1 MPPPPR
7 NLAQRLV
14 APASALLS
22 VPAPAKPTAK
32 QKPAPPLSSS
42 NAATLASL
50 RAGDT
55 KPVADSS
62 PPKALQDKVGNGAVA
77 AGLKRSPGSD
87 PKFATLKRD
96 VKTKKHT
103 VASSHPP
110 PRKEASSAQGAA
122 RSPKDDTVAQGKT
135 ANAEKM
141 NDAKPKD
148 FDKDAFI
155 KAVEK
160 AIAEK
165 APKNLD
171 EADKFATSTKPEEI
185 KTAVQDKVGDGKRDS
200 ADQIATTTAAP
211 PDTSAAV
218 PKQVVPMAA
227 DRPPGAPATPNPTNA
242 APDQLPPSATDM
254 SAGPAQVNKQMA
266 DAQVTEPQLQK
277 ANEPA
282 FTTALKDKKS
292 AEQHSDTAPDQLRKH
307 EAGKLRDT
315 TAHAKQAGTTAMGA
329 IAATR
334 VRVGQQVTDGKTGA
348 KTRDEDKRAQ
358 VTAILQK
365 CFDTMKTDVE
375 NILTG
380 LDKLVDDQFTR
391 EEKDARDK
399 FTAEHQQKM
408 DEYKDRRYSGLI
420 GKGRWVHDL
429 FAGLPDE
436 ANQIFVVARDHYLE
450 RMRKVI
456 SDVADTIARE
466 LGRAKKRIADGHTE
480 LDNAVKQLPQD
491 LQSIGQQAAAQF
503 SDKFDELT
511 QSVDDKGTELVDT
524 LATKYTDAV
533 KAVDDEIAE
542 EKEKNKGLVD
552 KAVDAVKGVIDT
564 IIELKNMLLGVLA
577 KAAAAI
583 GAILSDPIGFLG
595 NLISAVG
602 GGLKLFMKNAGKHLE
617 EGVLG
622 WLLGAAATAGIL
634 LPTSFDI
641 AGILLMIASLLG
653 LTWANLR
660 ARLVRKV
667 PEQAVAA
674 AETAV
679 PLVME
684 VRKRGVAGMWDD
696 LKERVGDLK
705 KNLISNLVSYLLPT
719 ILIAGITWIVSLF
732 NPASAFIRACKMI
745 IDIVRFIITQ
755 GRQILEFVNTVLDA
769 IVAIAKGG
777 AGGVPQLVENALA
790 RSIPVLIGALAAI
803 LGIGGI
809 ATKVKDI
816 FHKLSEP
823 VNKAIDWVI
832 DKIAG
837 LVKKL
842 WEKIA
847 GVGKKVWGK
856 AKDLGKKA
864 WDKTKGLGHKALSKI
879 KGLGQKLRDKFG
891 PKKKRPDSKD
901 HKHDKRS
908 DEAKKLALDAA
919 ANDALE
925 LLRAKG
931 ATPVS
936 VKKGMPAIKRQ
947 HQLTSIK
954 LKKFGKDD
962 YAIQVAINP
971 KKETSKVELTAE
983 EFPYEIVKAQ
993 EGMTTKRTEGAKVQ
1007 LDATVIPM
1015 EGLDRRIG
1023 YVINIT
1029 TIPSEVQRDM
1039 AVRYFTK
1046 AWKGGAEDLAAA
1058 RTAVV
1063 IGINALEHLDADKG
1077 KAEIAT
1083 AIGEVATKPH
1093 FLTAF
1098 FGFVWTPVWVR
1109 VDAGTQTRADFSDVR
1124 RDFHALPAEKKPLA
1138 EKKEGGLRAKEA
1150 LPFGLF
1156 RQEVLA
1162 SEHTQNATA
1171 ALKKINDVVYV
1182 VGQDADTDVAAQNTM
1197 GVLAA
1202 YTKILDELGDYPLL
1216 VVGGYRFRGFSWRWG
1231 DNRRKRQLTLW
1242 SNEVDRAVRSAIN
1255 KVHPQMLYPTEPNM
1269 LIKAIDQ
1276 RKGGVGG
1283 IFQNARTKAL
1293 LNVEG
1298 GLYGIGEAEGRFL
1311 RNKLMEIFGT
1321 DFTLHYAPEASTVTS
1336 AAPGDIHRGLETTPA
1351 GVRAAARKKMLDVK
1365 EGKLVESTIRRAHRA
1380 YALIVQSQTMASA
1393 QNLSRELT
1401 LANPVLRNLPRDA
1414 RLEFQ
1419 RTIRKAIFDHVED
1432 AVLLMTDNP
1441 RLTARS
1447 PEIQAILNK
1456 LQAGA
1461 TRIAVSAT
1469 NTPESQAMSATIT
1482 EAEKIAKQI
1491 IDTLTADEFKGLW
1504 GQLRGIL
1511 DRISPKRDETS

>member
-1 MPPPPR
+1 MPPPAR

-14 APASALLS
+14 APASALVSALVS
-22 VPAPAKPTAK
+22 VPAPTKPSAK

-55 KPVADSS
+55 KPGTDSS
-62 PPKALQDKVGNGAVA
+62 SPKALQDKVGNGAVA
-77 AGLKRSPGSD
+77 AGLGRGPGTD

-96 VKTKKHT
+96 VKTKKRT

-122 RSPKDDTVAQGKT
+122 RPPKDDAVAQGKT

-155 KAVEK
+155 RAVEK

-171 EADKFATSTKPEEI
+171 EADKFATSTKPQEV

-211 PDTSAAV
+211 PDTSAAL

-227 DRPPGAPATPNPTNA
+227 DRPPGAPATPNPANA
-242 APDQLPPSATDM
+242 APDQLPLSATDM

-315 TAHAKQAGTTAMGA
+315 TAHAKQAGATAMGA

-334 VRVGQQVTDGKTGA
+334 VRAGQQVTDGKTGA

-365 CFDTMKTDVE
+365 CFDTMQTDVE

-408 DEYKDRRYSGLI
+408 AEYKHRRYSDWL

-480 LDNAVKQLPQD
+480 LDNAVGQLPQD

-583 GAILSDPIGFLG
+583 GAILTDPIGFLG

-667 PEQAVAA
+667 PEEAVAA

-777 AGGVPQLVENALA
+777 AGGVPQLVERALA

-809 ATKVKDI
+809 ANRVKDI

-832 DKIAG
+832 DKIVG
-837 LVKKL
+837 LVKKV
-842 WEKIA
+842 WEKVA

-864 WDKTKGLGHKALSKI
+864 WDKTKDLGKKAWSKA
-879 KGLGQKLRDKFG
+879 KSLGQKVKDKFS
-891 PKKKRPDSKD
+891 KKKTKPDGHKD
-901 HKHDKRS
+901 GHPDKEQQRM
-908 DEAKKLALDAA
+908 LDAA
-919 ANDALE
+919 
-925 LLRAKG
+925 LRAATRLLNKES
-931 ATPVS
+931 ATPES
-936 VKKGMPAIKRQ
+936 VRRGLPAIKRK
-947 HQLTSIK
+947 HRLASIQLELVSEGTYDVIM
-954 LKKFGKDD
+954 
-962 YAIQVAINP
+962 AINP
-971 KKETSKVELTAE
+971 KGRTRPRKFASV
-983 EFPYEIVKAQ
+983 FPYIIGQAEKPVRVVILP
-993 EGMTTKRTEGAKVQ
+993 GAIDRLGPVQ
-1007 LDATVIPM
+1007 LPM
-1015 EGLDRRIG
+1015 KGNEPVTGF
-1023 YVINIT
+1023 VINMAA
-1029 TIPSEVQRDM
+1029 IPSEVKPNM
-1039 AVRYFTK
+1039 AARYLTD
-1046 AWKGGAEDLAAA
+1046 AWKGEDPVKMAPS
-1058 RTAVV
+1058 RTAVI
-1063 IGINALEHLDADKG
+1063 IGVNTFERLDPERDATERG
-1077 KAEIAT
+1077 KVSNVLGRIKFPSRLLLAA
-1083 AIGEVATKPH
+1083 
-1093 FLTAF
+1093 
-1098 FGFVWTPVWVR
+1098 FGFVWTPSWLHQFEKRHASMDEVR
-1109 VDAGTQTRADFSDVR
+1109 KAYL
-1124 RDFHALPAEKKPLA
+1124 ALPVNERTEAVSRNERAWQVDKKLPYGVFHEVIFLSPYSQRAVEILGTVNQQVYSVSQDPDTGVTTRSGEGFLRVYDRILRDAQNDPVLVHGGYTFEGFDWGPLA
-1138 EKKEGGLRAKEA
+1138 KSRTAQLT
-1150 LPFGLF
+1150 
-1156 RQEVLA
+1156 VLA
-1162 SEHTQNATA
+1162 
-1171 ALKKINDVVYV
+1171 
-1182 VGQDADTDVAAQNTM
+1182 
-1197 GVLAA
+1197 
-1202 YTKILDELGDYPLL
+1202 
-1216 VVGGYRFRGFSWRWG
+1216 
-1231 DNRRKRQLTLW
+1231 NRL
-1242 SNEVDRAVRSAIN
+1242 DRAMKQAIGN
-1255 KVHPQMLYPTEPNM
+1255 VYPQVLYPAEPNM
-1269 LIKAIDQ
+1269 LIKVWERDTS
-1276 RKGGVGG
+1276 RKVRLL
-1283 IFQNARTKAL
+1283 FQNAERLATLRAA
-1293 LNVEG
+1293 EAQG
-1298 GLYGIGEAEGRFL
+1298 STWGIGAGEGRF
-1311 RNKLMEIFGT
+1311 FGERLKDWHGVSVAYHQDASLT
-1321 DFTLHYAPEASTVTS
+1321 TSPLPEVLS
-1336 AAPGDIHRGLETTPA
+1336 RGLTRTPEDVHLFKKGHPKYPELPKHA
-1351 GVRAAARKKMLDVK
+1351 VYAALM
-1365 EGKLVESTIRRAHRA
+1365 
-1380 YALIVQSQTMASA
+1380 QSQTVIGARRLASA
-1393 QNLSRELT
+1393 FADTHNINQATRQQLQE
-1401 LANPVLRNLPRDA
+1401 
-1414 RLEFQ
+1414 
-1419 RTIRKAIFDHVED
+1419 TIFYHVE
-1432 AVLLMTDNP
+1432 AVAILMADNP
-1441 RLTARS
+1441 NLTADS
-1447 PEIQAILNK
+1447 PEIAPRFAKLDDAVRTLLRPALKAGNK
-1456 LQAGA
+1456 
-1461 TRIAVSAT
+1461 S
-1469 NTPESQAMSATIT
+1469 
-1482 EAEKIAKQI
+1482 
-1491 IDTLTADEFKGLW
+1491 TADTVKAAGKVTEEMIRAMTGDE
-1504 GQLRGIL
+1504 LRSTWSELSKLLKDIL
-1511 DRISPKRDETS
+1511 RDAPPSQGGPR